1 MATLYVIEQG
11 SEIGCDGERI
21 VVRREGKEI
30 GAAPLSRLDDILII
44 GNVGIT
50 TPALKRLFER
60 GVEVTFLTVH
70 GHYQGRLVGATTPHA
85 ALRRAQ
91 YRRADDPAWSLMQAQ
106 ACVDGK
112 LRNAR
117 ALLQRFA
124 RNRASVDSV
133 VSTTADDLSTYIA
146 RVGRTTRLSA
156 LLGVEGSATARYFG
170 GLRALFDPAWQ
181 FPARSRRPPADPV
194 NVLLSLGYTLLL
206 HKVTGAV
213 SACGLDPY
221 MGYLHQVEY
230 GRASLALD
238 LMEEFRPLLVDS
250 LVLRCCGDGRVLPDD
265 FRPGGEGERAI
276 VFSPEGQRRFISAFE
291 ERMRTEATHPEGA
304 DSGPG
309 KTSYLRCLELQ
320 ARRLARAIL
329 SGGNYEPFVAR

>member
-11 SEIGCDGERI
+11 AEIGCDGERI
-21 VVRREGKEI
+21 VVRRQGQEI
-30 GAAPLSRLDDILII
+30 GSVPISRLDDILII
-44 GNVGIT
+44 GNIGIS

-60 GVEVTFLTVH
+60 GIEVTFLTVH
-70 GHYQGRLVGATTPHA
+70 GRYQGRLVGATTPHA

-91 YRRADDPAWSLMQAQ
+91 YRRADDPAWSLSQAQ
-106 ACVDGK
+106 ACVTGK

-117 ALLQRFA
+117 VLLQRFA
-124 RNRASVDSV
+124 RNRSN
-133 VSTTADDLSTYIA
+133 VSPDVSIAADDLSTYIA
-146 RVGRTTRLSA
+146 RIERTTQLSS

-170 GLRALFDPAWQ
+170 GLRALFEPDWQ
-181 FPARSRRPPADPV
+181 FHARSRRPPGDPV

-206 HKVTGAV
+206 HKVTAAIAA
-213 SACGLDPY
+213 SGLDPY
-221 MGYLHQVEY
+221 MGYLHQIEY

-238 LMEEFRPLLVDS
+238 MMEEFRPLLVDS
-250 LVLRCCGDGRVLPDD
+250 LVLRCCGDGRVQAED
-265 FRPGGEGERAI
+265 FRSGGEGERAI

-309 KTSYLRCLELQ
+309 KVSYMRCLELQ
-320 ARRLARAIL
+320 ARRLVRAIQG
-329 SGGNYEPFVAR
+329 STPYEPFIAR